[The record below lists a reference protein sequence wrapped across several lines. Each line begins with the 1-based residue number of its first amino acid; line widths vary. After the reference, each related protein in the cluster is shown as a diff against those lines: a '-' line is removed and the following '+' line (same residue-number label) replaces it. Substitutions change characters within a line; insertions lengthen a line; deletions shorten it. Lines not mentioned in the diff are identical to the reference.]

1 MARVTSPEE
10 FFGYKLGSD
19 RKIARWDRI
28 VEYFQKLGTESDRI
42 EVVEMGK
49 TTDGNPFILAV
60 ISSPENLGN
69 LEHLRQINLKIAD
82 PRGLD
87 ETQVK
92 ELMKEGRAVICQSM
106 SLHASEIG
114 GTQMAPELAYDLL
127 SCDCPDTL
135 RILENVIF
143 LMVPSFNP
151 DGNILVTNWYNK
163 WVGTEYEGS
172 MLPVLYHKYTGHDN
186 NRDAFAQNI
195 PESQYMGKILFTEWK
210 PQAYQDHHHMGAYGP
225 RLFVSPYSDPIR
237 PNADPLVWRE
247 LSWYGAHMAYML
259 EQEGKTGIVNAA
271 QFGGWGH
278 LGFHWITPFHN
289 IAGMLTESASA
300 KLATPMYV
308 HPHQLE
314 GASKKTMPKYEAQTN
329 FPHPWPGGW
338 WHLRDIVEQ
347 QKIASWAVLDIAA
360 RYRETVLWN
369 AYIKAKRQTEAG
381 ASGTPSAYV
390 ISPEQHDPLTM
401 TKLVDILLK
410 QGVEV
415 KIARKQFNIG
425 NKTYPVGT
433 YVIFMAQPKMGL
445 IKTLL
450 GRTFYPDSYWTRNPD
465 GSPVMYDM
473 ASDTAGEYMGV
484 CVEPVDCCFEG
495 EFSVVDCAC
504 PAPCAVTEARAGYV
518 IDGRVNDAFKVVNAL
533 LRKGAKVWRL
543 DEPVA
548 VGCGT
553 LPQGAF
559 FVDAFPGIEGEA
571 RSLSVETG
579 VSFCSVQAS
588 PEVKKRPVKNL
599 RVGMYQRYWGGNMDE
614 GWTRFLFD
622 KWGFAY
628 CTMMDADI
636 REGNLKDRID
646 VLILP
651 SDRKELMVDV
661 TKIDPKQPEYQML
674 VRYIGMDF
682 PPEYKSGFGEE
693 GKKKIK
699 EFVEAGGRLVALDHA
714 SDFAIDALGL
724 KVRNVVGSLD
734 FRSFW
739 CHGSTLH
746 AKVDNTNPLA
756 YGMPDEALVFY
767 LDSPTFEIMEA
778 FNADRYQII
787 AEYPTRDLLQSGWL
801 IGEEK
806 IAGFASMVTV
816 KAGKGEV
823 VLFGFRPQHRA
834 QTHGT
839 FKLLFNCLY

>member
-10 FFGYKLGSD
+10 FFGYRLGSD
-19 RKIARWDRI
+19 QKIARWDRI
-28 VEYFQKLGTESDRI
+28 VEYFQKLGSESDRI
-42 EVVEMGK
+42 KVIDMGA
-49 TTDGNPFILAV
+49 TTDGNPFLLTI
-60 ISSPENLGN
+60 ISSPSNLAD
-69 LEHLRQINLKIAD
+69 LERYRQINLKIAD

-87 ETQVK
+87 EPQVK
-92 ELMKEGRAVICQSM
+92 ALVKEGKAVICQSM

-114 GTQMAPELAYDLL
+114 GAQMAPELAYDLL
-127 SCDCPDTL
+127 SCDCAETMN
-135 RILENVIF
+135 ILDNVIF

-151 DGNILVTNWYNK
+151 DGQIMVADWYNK
-163 WVGTEYEGS
+163 YIGTEYEGAS
-172 MLPVLYHKYTGHDN
+172 MPWLYHKYTGHDN

-195 PESQYMGKILFTEWK
+195 PESQYMGRILFTEWK
-210 PQAYQDHHHMGAYGP
+210 PQAYQDHHHMGSYGP

-300 KLATPMYV
+300 KLATPMYI

-338 WHLRDIVEQ
+338 WRLRDIVEQ
-347 QKIASWAVLDIAA
+347 QKIASWALLDIAA

-369 AYIKAKRQTEAG
+369 AYVKAKRQTEAG
-381 ASGTPSAYV
+381 AAGKPFAYV
-390 ISPEQHDPLTM
+390 ISPVQHDPLTM
-401 TKLVDILLK
+401 AKLVDILLK
-410 QGVEV
+410 QGIEV
-415 KIARKQFNIG
+415 KIAKRQFDIAG
-425 NKTYPVGT
+425 KTYPVGT
-433 YVIFMAQPKMGL
+433 YVVFLAQPKMGL

-465 GSPVMYDM
+465 GSPIMYDM
-473 ASDTAGEYMGV
+473 ASDTPAEYMGIE
-484 CVEPVDCCFEG
+484 VEPVDCCFSG
-495 EFSVVDCAC
+495 DFALVDCAC
-504 PAPCAVTEARAGYV
+504 PAPCQVTEAKAGYV
-518 IDGRVNDAFKVVNAL
+518 LDGRVNDAFKAVNAL
-533 LRKGAKVWRL
+533 LCKGATVWRL
-543 DEPVA
+543 DEPVT
-548 VGCGT
+548 VGCGL

-559 FVDAFPGIEGEA
+559 FVEAFAGIEGVA
-571 RSLSVETG
+571 RSLSTDAG
-579 VSFCSVQAS
+579 VNFCGVPIA
-588 PEVKKRPVKNL
+588 PLGKMHPVKHL
-599 RVGMYQRYWGGNMDE
+599 RIGMYQRYWGGNMDE
-614 GWTRFLFD
+614 GWTRLLFD
-622 KWGFAY
+622 RWGFPY
-628 CTMMDADI
+628 RTIMDTDI
-636 REGNLKDRID
+636 KEGNLKDKID
-646 VLILP
+646 VLVLP
-651 SDRKELMVDV
+651 SDRKELMVDI
-661 TKIDPKQPEYQML
+661 TKIDPKHPEYRML
-674 VRYIGMDF
+674 SRYVGTDF

-693 GKKKIK
+693 GKNKIK

-724 KVRNVVGSLD
+724 KVRNVVEGLD

-746 AKVDNTNPLA
+746 ANVDNTHPLA
-756 YGMPDEALVFY
+756 YGMPEEALVFY
-767 LDSPTFEIMEA
+767 LDSPTFEILEA
-778 FNADRYQII
+778 FNADRYRII
-787 AEYPTRDLLQSGWL
+787 VDYPAKNLLQSGWL

-806 IAGFASMVTV
+806 IAGLASMLSV
-816 KAGKGEV
+816 KVGKGEA
-823 VLFGFRPQHRA
+823 VLVGFRPQHRA